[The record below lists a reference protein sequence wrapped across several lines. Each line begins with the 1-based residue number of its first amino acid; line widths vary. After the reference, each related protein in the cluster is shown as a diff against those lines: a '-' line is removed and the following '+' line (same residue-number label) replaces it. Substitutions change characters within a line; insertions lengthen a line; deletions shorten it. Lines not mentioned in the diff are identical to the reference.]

1 MGNEDYSP
9 SRRSSDNLCSY
20 IQNVCT
26 GSWLMLQLFISNW
39 PHPSVRP
46 SVRFFVRLYYLI
58 YLSIYLSTFLP
69 FFLKNLVCLSSLYL
83 FFPYFTFSVL
93 LVLVEKEIFIDTP
106 FSVNL
111 SNLASPNLTHHGM
124 HTSYLP
130 PFFPRKILVLITIVI
145 KECLEYLNLLV
156 DRHTHYCISLSHW
169 PFSPSL
175 SKSLWCNKQLHIR
188 FWTCHL
194 TQWI

>member
-1 MGNEDYSP
+1 MVNVATLYLKLTP
-9 SRRSSDNLCSY
+9 S
-20 IQNVCT
+20 I
-26 GSWLMLQLFISNW
+26 
-39 PHPSVRP
+39 HPSVRP
-46 SVRFFVRLYYLI
+46 FLRPIVLSNLSINLSNISIYLSIYLSISLSI

-111 SNLASPNLTHHGM
+111 SNLASLNLTYHGM

-169 PFSPSL
+169 PFTPSL
-175 SKSLWCNKQLHIR
+175 S
-188 FWTCHL
+188 
-194 TQWI
+194 